1 MNKRKIKIRYIIFLL
16 VIICALIFIRK
27 LTKLKDL
34 DAKEVTEIVLVSP
47 PYKKRITDQQEIEE
61 FTRMFNNRKKRFVFS
76 VINSS
81 GWSKRAIISMGTR
94 QYDIIFCGEN
104 ITVNRGR
111 YVMDESIDSELD
123 RFYQSLNETEE
134 KYD

>member
-1 MNKRKIKIRYIIFLL
+1 MNKRKIKITYIIFLL
-16 VIICALIFIRK
+16 VIIGAVIFIGK
-27 LTKLKDL
+27 ITKLNDF

-61 FTRMFNNRKKRFVFS
+61 FTSMFNDRKKKPVFS
-76 VINSS
+76 IINSS

-104 ITVNRGR
+104 ITVNRLK

-123 RFYQSLNETEE
+123 QFYRSLNETEE
-134 KYD
+134 EYN